1 MKLSEL
7 KVADGSLHH
16 DRRIGRGIGSGM
28 GKTSTRGQ
36 KGAGAR
42 SGAQIRP
49 GFEGGQNPI
58 YRRLPKR
65 GFKNIN
71 RVEYSIINL
80 SQIEAL
86 GLKAGDEVDCAL
98 YVKDVKD
105 GIKVLGDGDISV
117 KLTVIAD
124 AFSKSAKAK
133 IEKAGGVAQLRSEIK
148 PAEAPKAEEAKAE
161 APKAKAAGKT
171 KTASKVK

>member
-7 KVADGSLHH
+7 QIAKGSTHPRKRVGL
-16 DRRIGRGIGSGM
+16 GIGSGM

-65 GFKNIN
+65 GFHN
-71 RVEYSIINL
+71 RGDVDFAVINL
-80 SQIEAL
+80 SQIEAF
-86 GLKAGDEVDCAL
+86 GFKDGEEVDTRL
-98 YVKDVKD
+98 YVKNVKD
-105 GIKVLGDGDISV
+105 GVKVLGDGDLTK
-117 KLTVIAD
+117 KLTIVAD
-124 AFSKSAKAK
+124 AFSATAKAK
-133 IEKAGGVAQLRSEIK
+133 IEKAGGT
-148 PAEAPKAEEAKAE
+148 AKL
-161 APKAKAAGKT
+161 AK
-171 KTASKVK
+171 